1 MPTITEETTQDFT
14 IEDIEYL
21 RHGSRAMK
29 LRLFRPAG
37 AGPFPVIVDLHG
49 GAWTKGDLNE
59 CTARAE
65 YLAKAGLAVAA
76 LDFRHAADGYPT
88 SLQDISYA
96 IRWLKTEAAN
106 LKLDAGRVG
115 ITGQSSG
122 GHLAMLAAMRPRDPR
137 YMEIALRGG
146 VSDASVCCVGMTW
159 PVINPLSRYRN
170 ALRLR
175 ASDNPPAW
183 TGDIPERH
191 DTYWRTEDAMAEGNP
206 MLALERGEAVE
217 TPPAIWVQGKPD
229 PIHDYRDPDNDTGL
243 NEPERFA
250 KNYRDAGGEIEV
262 VYIEQAKRDSVASY
276 EPLAQ
281 FFRKQLLG

>member
-1 MPTITEETTQDFT
+1 MPTKSEETTRDFT
-14 IEDIEYL
+14 AEDIAYL
-21 RHGSRAMK
+21 RHGDRKMM

-37 AGPFPVIVDLHG
+37 AGPFPVVIDLHG

-146 VSDASVCCVGMTW
+146 VTDASVTCVGMTW
-159 PVINPLSRYRN
+159 PVINPLSRYRH

-229 PIHDYRDPDNDTGL
+229 PIHDYRDPESKLDL

-250 KNYRDAGGEIEV
+250 KNYRDAGGDISV
-262 VYIEQAKRDSVASY
+262 IYIEQAKRDTVESY

-281 FFRKQLLG
+281 FFRKQFLG

>member
-1 MPTITEETTQDFT
+1 MPTQTEEITRNFTT
-14 IEDIEYL
+14 EEIEYL
-21 RHGSRAMK
+21 RHGDRALK
-29 LRLFRPAG
+29 LRLYRPAG
-37 AGPFPVIVDLHG
+37 AGSFPVVIDLHG

-59 CTARAE
+59 CTDRAE
-65 YLAKAGLAVAA
+65 YLAGAGLADAA
-76 LDFRHAADGYPT
+76 IDFRHAEDGYPT
-88 SLQDISYA
+88 SLQDINYA

-106 LKLDAGRVG
+106 LQLDPGRIG

-146 VSDASVCCVGMTW
+146 TNDASVRCVGMTW

-183 TGDIPERH
+183 TADIPERH
-191 DTYWRTEDAMAEGNP
+191 DTYWSTEEAMAEGNP
-206 MLALERGEAVE
+206 LLALERGEAVL
-217 TPPAIWVQGKPD
+217 TPPAIWIQGKPD
-229 PIHDYRDPDNDTGL
+229 PIHDYRDPDGGSDL

-250 KNYRDAGGEIEV
+250 KDYRDAGGEIEV
-262 VYIEQAKRDSVASY
+262 VYIDQAKRDSAESY
-276 EPLAQ
+276 EPLTR
-281 FFRKQLLG
+281 FLRKNLIG

>member
-1 MPTITEETTQDFT
+1 MPTKIEETTQDFT
-14 IEDIEYL
+14 TEDIEYL
-21 RHGSRAMK
+21 RHGDRAMK

-37 AGPFPVIVDLHG
+37 AGPFPVVVDLHG

-96 IRWLKTEAAN
+96 VRWLKTEAAN
-106 LKLDAGRVG
+106 LKLDAGRIG

-146 VSDASVCCVGMTW
+146 VSDASVTCVGMTW

-191 DTYWRTEDAMAEGNP
+191 DTYWRTEDTMAEGNP

-229 PIHDYRDPDNDTGL
+229 PIHDYRDPDTDTGL

-250 KNYRDAGGEIEV
+250 KNYRDAGGEIAV
-262 VYIEQAKRDSVASY
+262 VYIDQAKRDSVASY
-276 EPLAQ
+276 EPLAK